1 MACGGRGRGPG
12 RETDGRSSFPCR
24 TGSSPRPPRPWERAL
39 IRPGTKGRAGAHSHT
54 SCLARRRRTRGAP
67 FPHPCPERDRL
78 GPAPGRGGVRRH
90 VTGAVERSRPVPRR
104 RDLGNEAACQPL
116 PMASRSCARR
126 QGLPREVAPLNA
138 TPVGGFPPV
147 DVLIYHPPA
156 APGCSRWPTGR
167 RRGRRQRTP
176 RSGYRPLRP
185 RKTSRPRPRKRMG
198 CGAGRSLRFS
208 APGSARGRDR
218 RRRGPGSGCTRRS
231 GPSSASSAPGG
242 KAGGGRGSRGR

>member
-126 QGLPREVAPLNA
+126 QGLPREVAP
-138 TPVGGFPPV
+138 PQCQP
-147 DVLIYHPPA
+147 
-156 APGCSRWPTGR
+156 GR
-167 RRGRRQRTP
+167 RLPSRGRRDLSP
-176 RSGYRPLRP
+176 
-185 RKTSRPRPRKRMG
+185 
-198 CGAGRSLRFS
+198 
-208 APGSARGRDR
+208 
-218 RRRGPGSGCTRRS
+218 
-231 GPSSASSAPGG
+231 ASSAGVFTMADG
-242 KAGGGRGSRGR
+242 KTTRTAPKDAAQRLPPVAPAEDIEAAAEEAHGLRRRAKPALQRAGLCQRT